1 MSLGLSDQR
10 RRSGKRRR
18 VIRSLL
24 MVVVIAAAGVIGYN
38 LGVYR
43 AERPVREFEDRIAEL
58 EADNESM
65 NQEIQELVSV
75 VANVQEQKAA
85 LDSRYARDVPD
96 EAQRR
101 LLALATAKLSEGIS
115 RERLAFVIGAVEN
128 ERKCD
133 GEPVTKRFIVQTP
146 LHDGANSSV
155 GFSNGA
161 VTVTGTGESAV
172 NPSGAPEAW
181 YDPAASVSMRF
192 THIGGKSVE
201 VAGALPLQKSLVAG
215 GVEYRFVVAEGPQ
228 GFALV
233 SSDRCDYP

>member
-1 MSLGLSDQR
+1 
-10 RRSGKRRR
+10 
-18 VIRSLL
+18 

-58 EADNESM
+58 ETDNDSM

-75 VANVQEQKAA
+75 VANAQEQKTA
-85 LDSRYARDVPD
+85 LEKRYVRDVPD

-101 LLALATAKLSEGIS
+101 LLALATAKLAEGIS

-128 ERKCD
+128 VRKCD
-133 GEPVTKRFIVQTP
+133 DEPVTKRFIVQTP

-155 GFSNGA
+155 GFSNSA
-161 VTVTGTGESAV
+161 VTVTGTGVSAKT
-172 NPSGAPEAW
+172 PTGAPQAW
-181 YDPAASVSMRF
+181 YDPAEPVAMRF

-201 VAGALPLQKSLVAG
+201 VTGKLPLQKSLVAG
-215 GVEYRFVVAEGPQ
+215 GTEYRFAVSEGPQ